1 MWLRNSQ
8 CKDVVQDAWIRGS
21 CKDTLYPFNT
31 CMEECRESLTHWNKR
46 NFRHVGKKI
55 NALRQKLQVFD
66 CTSSHGVEMERVHET
81 KMDLNKLLLEEE
93 DMWNQRSR
101 NYWLKSGDRNTSF
114 FHTKAS
120 NRHKRNSIV
129 KIMDSNGYWVEEEE
143 QIAKVFTNYFG
154 QLFSSSCLVV
164 SEELINAVQPK
175 VTTRMNMTLLQAFH
189 APEIEKALKQMHP
202 LKAPSPVSM
211 PPLFY
216 QHFWPTV
223 NSVVIQIVLD
233 FLNHG
238 VVLPRF
244 HEKHIVLIPKN
255 KSPERVTNYRP
266 ISLCN
271 VIYKLASKVVAN
283 WMKMMLK
290 DIVEENQ
297 SAFVAKRLITD
308 NTLVTHEVMNHI
320 NRKRKGKWGEMA
332 LKLDMS
338 KAYYWVE
345 WECLQKIM
353 LKLGFHERW
362 VRIIMQCVSSVTY
375 AIQINRVPRGAIKPT
390 QGL

>member
-1 MWLRNSQ
+1 M
-8 CKDVVQDAWIRGS
+8 
-21 CKDTLYPFNT
+21 
-31 CMEECRESLTHWNKR
+31 
-46 NFRHVGKKI
+46 
-55 NALRQKLQVFD
+55 
-66 CTSSHGVEMERVHET
+66 
-81 KMDLNKLLLEEE
+81 
-93 DMWNQRSR
+93 
-101 NYWLKSGDRNTSF
+101 
-114 FHTKAS
+114 
-120 NRHKRNSIV
+120 
-129 KIMDSNGYWVEEEE
+129 EEEE

-244 HEKHIVLIPKN
+244 HEMHIVLIPKN